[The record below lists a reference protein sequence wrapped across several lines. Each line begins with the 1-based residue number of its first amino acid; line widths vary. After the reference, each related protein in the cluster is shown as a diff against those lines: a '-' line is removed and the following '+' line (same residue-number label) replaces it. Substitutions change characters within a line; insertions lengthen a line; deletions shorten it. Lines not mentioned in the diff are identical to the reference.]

1 MNVQKSAR
9 ITPSP
14 RAEQVMP
21 PVGVKVSLNTE
32 MQKFLQEKTVTP
44 SPGQYPRMTADSA
57 QVSAASVTWTNAEP
71 DTLMERV
78 LAPANLRR
86 AYQRVVSNK
95 GAPGADGMTV
105 DDLADYVKQ
114 YWPTLKV
121 RLLAGEYHPQGVR
134 AVDIPKP
141 KGGTRQLGIP
151 SVVDRLIQQA
161 LLQQLTPI
169 FDPLFSDYSYGFR
182 PGRSAHQAIETA
194 RGHVAAGHRWCVELD
209 LEKFFDRVNH
219 DVLMAY
225 VARQIEDK
233 RVLTLIRRY
242 LEAGTMSG
250 GLVSRRQEGTPQGGP
265 LSPLL
270 SNILLNELDRELER
284 RGHRFV
290 RYADDANI
298 YVCSQR
304 AGTRVMAGV
313 ERFLNQRLKLTLNR
327 EKSHVA
333 RPWVCDYLG
342 YGMSWHQQPR
352 LRVATMSLGRLHDRL
367 RDLLRGARGHKMAN
381 VIERINPVL
390 RGWAG
395 YFKLS
400 QSKRPLEEIDGW
412 VRRKLRCVVWRQ
424 WKRPS
429 TRARNLMRLG
439 LSEARACKSAFNGRG
454 PWWSSGASHMN
465 QALPKKLW
473 DQLGLVS
480 VLDTINRLS
489 RIA

>member
-1 MNVQKSAR
+1 
-9 ITPSP
+9 
-14 RAEQVMP
+14 MP

-32 MQKFLQEKTVTP
+32 MQKFLPEKTVTP
-44 SPGQYPRMTADSA
+44 SPGQNPRMTADSA
-57 QVSAASVTWTNAEP
+57 QVSAASVTGTNAEP
-71 DTLMERV
+71 GTLMARV
-78 LAPANLRR
+78 LAPANLKR

-105 DDLADYVKQ
+105 ADLAGYVKQ
-114 YWPTLKV
+114 YWPILKA

-151 SVVDRLIQQA
+151 NVVDRLIQQA

-194 RGHVAAGHRWCVELD
+194 RAHVAAGHRWCVELD

-225 VARQIEDK
+225 IERQIED
-233 RVLTLIRRY
+233 RCVLTLIRRY

-250 GLVSRRQEGTPQGGP
+250 GLVSRRLEGTPQGGP

-270 SNILLNELDRELER
+270 SNILLNELDCELER

-298 YVCSQR
+298 YVRSRR
-304 AGTRVMAGV
+304 AGERVMASV
-313 ERFLNQRLKLTLNR
+313 ERFLRQRLKLTLNR
-327 EKSHVA
+327 EKSRVA
-333 RPWVCDYLG
+333 GSWMCDYLG
-342 YGMSWHQQPR
+342 YGMSWHRQPR
-352 LRVATMSLGRLHDRL
+352 LRVATMSLLRL
-367 RDLLRGARGHKMAN
+367 RDRLGALLRGARGRKMAHT
-381 VIERINPVL
+381 IERINPVL

-395 YFKLS
+395 YFKLT
-400 QSKRPLEEIDGW
+400 QGKRALEILDGW
-412 VRRKLRCVVWRQ
+412 VRHKLRCALWRQ

-429 TRARNLMRLG
+429 ARARNLMRLG
-439 LSEARACKSAFNGRG
+439 IDEQRAYHSAFNGRG
-454 PWWSSGASHMN
+454 PWWNSGAPHMN

-473 DQLGLVS
+473 DGLGLVS
-480 VLDTINRLS
+480 ILDTITRLNR
-489 RIA
+489 II

>member
-1 MNVQKSAR
+1 
-9 ITPSP
+9 
-14 RAEQVMP
+14 MP
-21 PVGVKVSLNTE
+21 PVGVTVSLNTE
-32 MQKFLQEKTVTP
+32 MQKFLPEKTVTP
-44 SPGQYPRMTADSA
+44 SPGQNPRMTADSA

-71 DTLMERV
+71 DTLMEQV
-78 LAPANLRR
+78 LVPANLRR
-86 AYQRVVSNK
+86 AY
-95 GAPGADGMTV
+95 
-105 DDLADYVKQ
+105 
-114 YWPTLKV
+114 
-121 RLLAGEYHPQGVR
+121 
-134 AVDIPKP
+134 
-141 KGGTRQLGIP
+141 
-151 SVVDRLIQQA
+151 
-161 LLQQLTPI
+161 
-169 FDPLFSDYSYGFR
+169 
-182 PGRSAHQAIETA
+182 
-194 RGHVAAGHRWCVELD
+194 
-209 LEKFFDRVNH
+209 
-219 DVLMAY
+219 
-225 VARQIEDK
+225 
-233 RVLTLIRRY
+233 
-242 LEAGTMSG
+242 
-250 GLVSRRQEGTPQGGP
+250 QGGP

-298 YVCSQR
+298 YVRSQR

-439 LSEARACKSAFNGRG
+439 LSEARTCKSAFNGRG

>member
-1 MNVQKSAR
+1 
-9 ITPSP
+9 
-14 RAEQVMP
+14 MP
-21 PVGVKVSLNTE
+21 PLGVRVSLDTE
-32 MQKFLQEKTVTP
+32 MQKFLAEKTVTP
-44 SPGQYPRMTADSA
+44 SPGQNPRMTADSA

-71 DTLMERV
+71 DTLMARV
-78 LAPANLRR
+78 LAPANLKR

-105 DDLADYVKQ
+105 DQLAGYVKE
-114 YWPTLKV
+114 YWPTLKS

-169 FDPLFSDYSYGFR
+169 FDPLFSDHSYGFR

-194 RGHVAAGHRWCVELD
+194 RAHVAAGHRWCVELD

-225 VARQIEDK
+225 IERQIEDK
-233 RVLTLIRRY
+233 RVLRLIRRY
-242 LEAGTMSG
+242 LEAGVMSG
-250 GLVSRRQEGTPQGGP
+250 GIASRRQEGTPQGGP

-270 SNILLNELDRELER
+270 SNILLNELDRELEW

-298 YVCSQR
+298 YVRSRR
-304 AGTRVMAGV
+304 AGERVLVRV
-313 ERFLNQRLKLTLNR
+313 ERFLNQRLKLTLNQG
-327 EKSHVA
+327 KSRVA
-333 RPWVCDYLG
+333 RPWACDYLG
-342 YGMSWHQQPR
+342 YGMSLHKQPK
-352 LRVATMSLGRLHDRL
+352 LKVATMSLNRLRDRL
-367 RDLLRGARGHKMAN
+367 RELLRGARGQKMAS

-395 YFKLS
+395 YFKLC
-400 QSKRPLEEIDGW
+400 QSNRPLEELDGW
-412 VRRKLRCVVWRQ
+412 MRRKLRCVIWRQ
-424 WKRPS
+424 WKQRP
-429 TRARNLMRLG
+429 TRARNLIRLG
-439 LSEARACKSAFNGRG
+439 LNEARACKSAFNGRG
-454 PWWSSGASHMN
+454 PWWNSGASHMN
-465 QALPKKLW
+465 HALPKKLW
-473 DQLGLVS
+473 DSLGLVS
-480 VLDTINRLS
+480 ILDTIKRLNR
-489 RIA
+489 IT

>member
-1 MNVQKSAR
+1 MSK
-9 ITPSP
+9 
-14 RAEQVMP
+14 
-21 PVGVKVSLNTE
+21 K
-32 MQKFLQEKTVTP
+32 QKFLRKRTVTP
-44 SPGQYPRMTADSA
+44 SLGRNPGLAAGSA
-57 QVSAASVTWTNAEP
+57 QTSAASVAWTNAEP

-78 LAPANLRR
+78 LAPANLKR

-105 DDLADYVKQ
+105 DQLADYVKQ
-114 YWPTLKV
+114 YWSILKT

-134 AVDIPKP
+134 AVEIPKP

-151 SVVDRLIQQA
+151 NVVDRLIQQA

-182 PGRSAHQAIETA
+182 PGRSAHQAIKTA

-219 DVLMAY
+219 DVLMAHIE
-225 VARQIEDK
+225 RQVDDK
-233 RVLTLIRRY
+233 RVLRLIRRY
-242 LEAGTMSG
+242 LEAGAMSG
-250 GLVSRRQEGTPQGGP
+250 GLVSQRREGTPQGGP

-298 YVCSQR
+298 YVRSRR
-304 AGTRVMAGV
+304 AGDRVLAGV

-327 EKSHVA
+327 EKSRVA

-342 YGMSWHQQPR
+342 YGMSWNKQPR
-352 LRVATMSLGRLHDRL
+352 LKAAAMSLDRLCDRL
-367 RDLLRGARGHKMAN
+367 RDLLRGARGRSMVY

-400 QSKRPLEEIDGW
+400 QSKRPLEQLDGW
-412 VRRKLRCVVWRQ
+412 VRHKLRCIVWRQ
-424 WKRPS
+424 WKTPS

-439 LSEARACKSAFNGRG
+439 IGEARAWPSAFNGRG
-454 PWWSSGASHMN
+454 PWWNSGASHLN

-473 DQLGLVS
+473 DGLGLVS
-480 VLDTINRLS
+480 ILDTINRLS
-489 RIA
+489 RIT

>member
-1 MNVQKSAR
+1 MSEKQKSLHK
-9 ITPSP
+9 
-14 RAEQVMP
+14 RA
-21 PVGVKVSLNTE
+21 
-32 MQKFLQEKTVTP
+32 VTP
-44 SPGQYPRMTADSA
+44 SSGRNPGLAAGSVQA
-57 QVSAASVTWTNAEP
+57 SAASVTWTNAEP

-78 LAPANLRR
+78 LAPANLKR

-105 DDLADYVKQ
+105 DQLADYVKQ
-114 YWPTLKV
+114 YWPILKA

-134 AVDIPKP
+134 AVEIPKP

-151 SVVDRLIQQA
+151 CVVDRLIQQA

-169 FDPLFSDYSYGFR
+169 FDPLFSDHSYGFR
-182 PGRSAHQAIETA
+182 PGRGAHQAIETA
-194 RGHVAAGHRWCVELD
+194 RAHVAAGYRWCVELD

-219 DVLMAY
+219 DVLMAHIERH
-225 VARQIEDK
+225 VEDK
-233 RVLTLIRRY
+233 RVLRLIRRY

-250 GLVSRRQEGTPQGGP
+250 GIASRRQEGTPQGGP

-298 YVCSQR
+298 YVRSRR
-304 AGTRVMAGV
+304 AGERVMASV
-313 ERFLNQRLKLTLNR
+313 ERFLTQRLKLTLNW
-327 EKSHVA
+327 EKSRVA
-333 RPWVCDYLG
+333 RPWACDYLG
-342 YGMSWHQQPR
+342 YGMSWHKQPK
-352 LRVATMSLGRLHDRL
+352 LKAAAMGLGRLRDRL
-367 RDLLRGARGHKMAN
+367 RELLRGVRSQKMAN

-400 QSKRPLEEIDGW
+400 QSNRPLNELDGW
-412 VRRKLRCVVWRQ
+412 VRRKLRCVIWRQ
-424 WKRPS
+424 WKQPS

-439 LSEARACKSAFNGRG
+439 LKEGRACNSAFNGRG
-454 PWWSSGASHMN
+454 SWWNSGASHMN

-480 VLDTINRLS
+480 ILDTINRLS
-489 RIA
+489 RVT

>member
-1 MNVQKSAR
+1 
-9 ITPSP
+9 
-14 RAEQVMP
+14 MP
-21 PVGVKVSLNTE
+21 PVGVEVSLNIE
-32 MQKFLQEKTVTP
+32 MQKFLPEKTVTP
-44 SPGQYPRMTADSA
+44 SPGQNPRVTADSA

-105 DDLADYVKQ
+105 DQLAGYVKQ
-114 YWPTLKV
+114 YWPTLKT

-182 PGRSAHQAIETA
+182 PGRRAHQAIETA
-194 RGHVAAGHRWCVELD
+194 RAHVAAGHRWCVELD

-219 DVLMAY
+219 DVLMACIE
-225 VARQIEDK
+225 RQVEDK
-233 RVLTLIRRY
+233 RVLRLIRRY
-242 LEAGTMSG
+242 LEAGVMSG
-250 GLVSRRQEGTPQGGP
+250 GITCRRPEGTPQGGP

-270 SNILLNELDRELER
+270 SNILLNELDRELTR

-298 YVCSQR
+298 YVRSQR
-304 AGTRVMAGV
+304 AGARVMAGV
-313 ERFLNQRLKLTLNR
+313 ERFLSQRLKLTLNR
-327 EKSHVA
+327 EKSRVA
-333 RPWVCDYLG
+333 GSWMCDYLG
-342 YGMSWHQQPR
+342 YGMSWHRQPR
-352 LRVATMSLGRLHDRL
+352 LRVATMSLGRLRDRL
-367 RDLLRGARGHKMAN
+367 RMLLRHARGCKMAT

-412 VRRKLRCVVWRQ
+412 VRHKLRCVVWRQ

-439 LSEARACKSAFNGRG
+439 LGEARAWKSAVNGRG
-454 PWWSSGASHMN
+454 PWWNSGAPHMN

-473 DQLGLVS
+473 DRLGLVS
-480 VLDTINRLS
+480 ILDTINRLN
-489 RIA
+489 RIT

>member
-1 MNVQKSAR
+1 
-9 ITPSP
+9 
-14 RAEQVMP
+14 MP
-21 PVGVKVSLNTE
+21 PVGVRVSSNVE
-32 MQKFLQEKTVTP
+32 VQNILQEETVSP
-44 SPGQYPRMTADSA
+44 SPGRYPRMTADRA
-57 QVSAASVTWTNAEP
+57 QTSAASVTWTNAES
-71 DTLMERV
+71 DTLMARV

-86 AYQRVVSNK
+86 AYHRVVSNK

-105 DDLADYVKQ
+105 DQLAGYVKQ
-114 YWPTLKV
+114 YWPILKT

-134 AVDIPKP
+134 AVEIPKP

-194 RGHVAAGHRWCVELD
+194 RSHVAAGRRWCVELD

-219 DVLMAY
+219 DMLMARI
-225 VARQIEDK
+225 ARQIEDK
-233 RVLTLIRRY
+233 GVLKLIRRY

-250 GLVSRRQEGTPQGGP
+250 GIASRRQEGTPQGGP

-270 SNILLNELDRELER
+270 SNVLLNELDHELER
-284 RGHRFV
+284 RGHCFV

-298 YVCSQR
+298 YVCSRR
-304 AGTRVMAGV
+304 AGERAMAGV
-313 ERFLNQRLKLTLNR
+313 ERFLNQRLKLTLNQ

-342 YGMSWHQQPR
+342 YGMSWHEQPR
-352 LRVATMSLGRLHDRL
+352 LRVATMSLGRLRDRL
-367 RDLLRGARGHKMAN
+367 RELLRGAQGRKMVY

-400 QSKRPLEEIDGW
+400 QSKRPLEELDGW
-412 VRRKLRCVVWRQ
+412 VRRKLRCLLWRQ

-439 LSEARACKSAFNGRG
+439 LSESRACKSAFNGRG
-454 PWWSSGASHMN
+454 SWWNSGASHMN

-473 DQLGLVS
+473 DSLGLVS
-480 VLDTINRLS
+480 ILDTINRLS
-489 RIA
+489 RMT

>member
-1 MNVQKSAR
+1 MSQK
-9 ITPSP
+9 
-14 RAEQVMP
+14 
-21 PVGVKVSLNTE
+21 
-32 MQKFLQEKTVTP
+32 QKFLRKRTVTP
-44 SPGQYPRMTADSA
+44 SPGQNPGLAAVSA
-57 QVSAASVTWTNAEP
+57 QTSAASVAWTNAEP

-78 LAPANLRR
+78 LAPANLKR

-105 DDLADYVKQ
+105 DQLAGYVKQ
-114 YWPTLKV
+114 YWPILKT

-134 AVDIPKP
+134 AVDIPKS

-151 SVVDRLIQQA
+151 CVVDRLIQQA

-194 RGHVAAGHRWCVELD
+194 RDHVAAGHRWCVELD

-219 DVLMAY
+219 DVLMAH

-284 RGHRFV
+284 RGHCFV

-298 YVCSQR
+298 YVRSHR
-304 AGTRVMAGV
+304 AGERVMASV
-313 ERFLNQRLKLTLNR
+313 ERFLTQHLKLTLNR
-327 EKSHVA
+327 EKSRVA
-333 RPWVCDYLG
+333 RPWACDYLG
-342 YGMSWHQQPR
+342 YGMSWHKQPK
-352 LRVATMSLGRLHDRL
+352 LRVASISLHRLRDRL
-367 RDLLRGARGHKMAN
+367 RELLRRIRARSMRYI
-381 VIERINPVL
+381 VEQMTPVL

-400 QSKRPLEEIDGW
+400 QSKRPLEELDGW
-412 VRRKLRCVVWRQ
+412 VRHKLRCVIWRQ

-429 TRARNLMRLG
+429 TRARNLIRLG
-439 LSEARACKSAFNGRG
+439 IDEARAWKSAVNGRG
-454 PWWSSGASHMN
+454 PWWNSGASHMN

-473 DQLGLVS
+473 DRLGLVS
-480 VLDTINRLS
+480 ILDTINRLS

>member
-1 MNVQKSAR
+1 
-9 ITPSP
+9 
-14 RAEQVMP
+14 MP
-21 PVGVKVSLNTE
+21 PVGVSVSSITE

-44 SPGQYPRMTADSA
+44 SPGQNPRMTADSA
-57 QVSAASVTWTNAEP
+57 KVSTASVTWTNAEP
-71 DTLMERV
+71 DTLMARV

-105 DDLADYVKQ
+105 DDLADYVNQ
-114 YWPTLKV
+114 YWPILQR

-151 SVVDRLIQQA
+151 CVVDRLIQQA

-194 RGHVAAGHRWCVELD
+194 RAHVAAGHRWCVELD

-219 DVLMAY
+219 DLLMAY
-225 VARQIEDK
+225 VARQIVDK
-233 RVLTLIRRY
+233 RVLRLIRRY
-242 LEAGTMSG
+242 LQAGEMSG
-250 GLVSRRQEGTPQGGP
+250 GIASRRQEGTPQGGP

-298 YVCSQR
+298 YVRSPR
-304 AGTRVMAGV
+304 AGERVMASV

-327 EKSHVA
+327 DKSRVA
-333 RPWVCDYLG
+333 GSWMCDYLG

-352 LRVATMSLGRLHDRL
+352 LRVATMSLGRLRDRL
-367 RDLLRGARGHKMAN
+367 RELLRKARGHKVAT

-400 QSKRPLEEIDGW
+400 QSRRPLEELDGW
-412 VRRKLRCVVWRQ
+412 VRHKLRCIVWRQ

-429 TRARNLMRLG
+429 TRARNLIRLG
-439 LSEARACKSAFNGRG
+439 LNAARAWKSAVNGRG
-454 PWWSSGASHMN
+454 PWWNSGAPHMN

-473 DQLGLVS
+473 DRLGLVS
-480 VLDTINRLS
+480 ILDTINRLN
-489 RIA
+489 RIT

>member
-1 MNVQKSAR
+1 
-9 ITPSP
+9 
-14 RAEQVMP
+14 MP
-21 PVGVKVSLNTE
+21 PVGVRVSLNTE
-32 MQKFLQEKTVTP
+32 MQKFLPEKTVTP
-44 SPGQYPRMTADSA
+44 SPGQNPRMTADSA
-57 QVSAASVTWTNAEP
+57 QVSTAFVTWTNAEP

-105 DDLADYVKQ
+105 EQLAHYTKQ
-114 YWPTLKV
+114 YWPILKA

-134 AVDIPKP
+134 AVEIPKP

-151 SVVDRLIQQA
+151 CVVDRLIQQA

-194 RGHVAAGHRWCVELD
+194 RAHVAAGHRWCVELD
-209 LEKFFDRVNH
+209 LEKFFDRVSH

-225 VARQIEDK
+225 VERQVEDK
-233 RVLTLIRRY
+233 RVLRLIRRY
-242 LEAGTMSG
+242 LEAGVMSG
-250 GLVSRRQEGTPQGGP
+250 GIVSRRQEGTPQGGP

-298 YVCSQR
+298 YVRSRR
-304 AGTRVMAGV
+304 AGERVLAGV
-313 ERFLNQRLKLTLNR
+313 ERFLSLRLKLTLNR
-327 EKSHVA
+327 EKSRVA

-342 YGMSWHQQPR
+342 YGMSRHRQPR
-352 LRVATMSLGRLHDRL
+352 LKVATLSLDRL
-367 RDLLRGARGHKMAN
+367 RDRLRELLRGARGQEMAK
-381 VIERINPVL
+381 VIERIRPML

-400 QSKRPLEEIDGW
+400 QSKKPLEELDGW
-412 VRRKLRCVVWRQ
+412 VRRKLRCAIWRQ
-424 WKRPS
+424 WKQPS

-439 LSEARACKSAFNGRG
+439 LGEARACKSTSNGRG
-454 PWWSSGASHMN
+454 PWWNSGASHMN

-473 DQLGLVS
+473 NQLGLVS
-480 VLDTINRLS
+480 ILDTINGLS
-489 RIA
+489 A

>member
-1 MNVQKSAR
+1 MSEKQKSLHK
-9 ITPSP
+9 
-14 RAEQVMP
+14 RA
-21 PVGVKVSLNTE
+21 
-32 MQKFLQEKTVTP
+32 VTP
-44 SPGQYPRMTADSA
+44 SPGRNPGLAAGSA
-57 QVSAASVTWTNAEP
+57 QTSAASVAWTNAEP
-71 DTLMERV
+71 NTLMERV
-78 LAPANLRR
+78 LAPANLKR

-95 GAPGADGMTV
+95 GAPGADGMAV
-105 DDLADYVKQ
+105 EQLADYVKQ
-114 YWPTLKV
+114 YWPILKT

-134 AVDIPKP
+134 AVEIPKP

-161 LLQQLTPI
+161 LLQELTPI

-225 VARQIEDK
+225 VEGQIEDK
-233 RVLTLIRRY
+233 RVLRLIRRY
-242 LEAGTMSG
+242 LEAGVMSG
-250 GLVSRRQEGTPQGGP
+250 GLVGQRQEGAPQGGP

-298 YVCSQR
+298 YVRSRR
-304 AGTRVMAGV
+304 AGERVMASV
-313 ERFLNQRLKLTLNR
+313 ERFLSQRLKLTLSR
-327 EKSHVA
+327 EKSRVA
-333 RPWVCDYLG
+333 RPWACDYLG
-342 YGMSWHQQPR
+342 YGMSWHKQPK
-352 LRVATMSLGRLHDRL
+352 LKVAKMSLGRLRDRL
-367 RDLLRGARGHKMAN
+367 RALLHGAEGRKMAT

-400 QSKRPLEEIDGW
+400 QSKGAFEELDGW
-412 VRRKLRCVVWRQ
+412 VRRKLRCVIWRQ

-429 TRARNLMRLG
+429 TRARNLTRLG
-439 LSEARACKSAFNGRG
+439 LNEERACKSGFNGRG
-454 PWWSSGASHMN
+454 PWWNSGASHVN

-473 DQLGLVS
+473 DNLGLVS
-480 VLDTINRLS
+480 ILDTINRFNRLT
-489 RIA
+489 

>member
-1 MNVQKSAR
+1 
-9 ITPSP
+9 
-14 RAEQVMP
+14 MP
-21 PVGVKVSLNTE
+21 PVGVRVSSNVET
-32 MQKFLQEKTVTP
+32 QNILQEKTVTP
-44 SPGQYPRMTADSA
+44 SPGRYPKMTADRA
-57 QVSAASVTWTNAEP
+57 QASAASVTWTNAEP

-78 LAPANLRR
+78 LAPANLKR

-105 DDLADYVKQ
+105 EQLAGYVKQ
-114 YWPTLKV
+114 YWPILKN

-298 YVCSQR
+298 YVRSQR
-304 AGTRVMAGV
+304 AGTRVMVGV

-352 LRVATMSLGRLHDRL
+352 LRVAMMSLGRLRDRL

-412 VRRKLRCVVWRQ
+412 VRRKLRCAVWRQ

-429 TRARNLMRLG
+429 TRARSLMRLG

-480 VLDTINRLS
+480 LLDTINRLS

>member
-1 MNVQKSAR
+1 
-9 ITPSP
+9 
-14 RAEQVMP
+14 MP
-21 PVGVKVSLNTE
+21 PVGVRVSSNVET
-32 MQKFLQEKTVTP
+32 QNILQEKTVTP
-44 SPGQYPRMTADSA
+44 SPGRYPRMTAGRAQASA
-57 QVSAASVTWTNAEP
+57 SSVTWTNAEP
-71 DTLMERV
+71 DTLMTRV
-78 LAPANLRR
+78 LAPANMKR

-105 DDLADYVKQ
+105 NELAGYVKQ
-114 YWPTLKV
+114 YWPTLKA

-134 AVDIPKP
+134 AVEIPKP

-151 SVVDRLIQQA
+151 CVVDRLIQQA

-182 PGRSAHQAIETA
+182 PGRNAHQAIETA
-194 RGHVAAGHRWCVELD
+194 RAHVAAGHRWCVELD
-209 LEKFFDRVNH
+209 LEKFFDRVSH
-219 DVLMAY
+219 DVLMAH
-225 VARQIEDK
+225 VQRQIEDK
-233 RVLTLIRRY
+233 RVLRLIRRY

-250 GLVSRRQEGTPQGGP
+250 GLVSGRQEGTPQGGP

-298 YVCSQR
+298 YVRSQR
-304 AGTRVMAGV
+304 AGERVMV
-313 ERFLNQRLKLTLNR
+313 SIERFLNQRLKLRLNR
-327 EKSHVA
+327 EKSRVA

-352 LRVATMSLGRLHDRL
+352 LRVATMSLSRL
-367 RDLLRGARGHKMAN
+367 RARLKGLLSGARGRKMLD
-381 VIERINPVL
+381 VIERINPTL

-400 QSKRPLEEIDGW
+400 QSKRPLEELDGW
-412 VRRKLRCVVWRQ
+412 VRHKLRCAVWRQ
-424 WKRPS
+424 WKQPA
-429 TRARNLMRLG
+429 TRVRNLMRLG
-439 LSEARACKSAFNGRG
+439 LSEARASKSASNGRG
-454 PWWSSGASHMN
+454 PWWNSGAAHMN

-473 DQLGLVS
+473 DRLGLVS
-480 VLDTINRLS
+480 ILDTINRLS
-489 RIA
+489 RIT